1 MSNTGL
7 GQQER
12 QTCEH
17 TTDEINLGRTH
28 PYTEAG
34 NTDIDINNQKMKWK
48 CFQNWMLKNFN

>member
-34 NTDIDINNQKMKWK
+34 NTDIDINNQEMK
-48 CFQNWMLKNFN
+48 